1 MWIQPDNA
9 AVKAIKAYLLD
20 LEGDTTVFPA
30 GAIIS
35 LYTNNLTPTRNNV
48 IADFTELTS
57 VEVPGYAPVAIAWNG
72 TPIRN
77 QDASWTDE
85 AAQAIFAASGSP
97 PSPQIVYGWFLQNA
111 GKTALLGSG
120 IFASPFTYTQSGD
133 GFFLTPR
140 LNGIQSDGDNVKF
153 DFEMELDA

>member
-9 AVKAIKAYLLD
+9 GLQALKQYILD
-20 LEGDTTVFPA
+20 IEGDATVFPA
-30 GAIIS
+30 GAIVS
-35 LYTNNLTPTRNNV
+35 LYTNNLTPTRANV
-48 IADFTELTS
+48 LADFTEATS

-72 TPIRN
+72 APVRN
-77 QDASWTDE
+77 QDGSWTDE
-85 AAQAIFAASGSP
+85 AAQAVFAATGLP
-97 PSPQIVYGWFLQNA
+97 PSAQIIYGWFLQNA

-120 IFASPFTYTQSGD
+120 LFEAPFTFTQSGD

-140 LNGIQSDGDNVKF
+140 LNALQSTGDIVTF